1 MAEIGR
7 ADLLIVPKFDELTK
21 TVESALG
28 KCEGQAS
35 KSGSSLGKS
44 TGSGFGK
51 GLAGSGAMIGAF
63 STLTAKAMDSVSSHV
78 GSAISR
84 FDTLNNYPKVM
95 QSLGYSADS
104 ANASIGKMSDRL
116 STLPTRLDDMVSVVQ
131 GITATVGDLDKAT
144 DVGLALNDMLIAS
157 GSSTQLCSAAMEQFR
172 QILSKG
178 KPEMEDWRSLTTAA
192 PGQMDQLAKSMLGPT
207 ANANDLYAALGG
219 GGKDPTITLD
229 QLMDKMVELDTQGG
243 ASFASFKDQAETA
256 AGGVQTSI
264 QNMSNSVTKGVTGT
278 FEAIGRNNIAGVLDD
293 AKGAVNGFFKVVN
306 GGVSASM
313 PMVKQLYGGFKSL
326 APEIVS
332 GAAGIAAWQKAV
344 PVLSGVASGVGK
356 ATEAF
361 KLARS
366 GAGTFAESLEA
377 VGIGFNP
384 VAIGCTVAAAGIGI
398 LIEKQVEWQARTDAL
413 NKATTGLVDAASN
426 TVALESYA
434 GRVEN
439 VGKKSS
445 FSAMSVDELA
455 ESIGKHVDAMNE
467 NTRAAESQIAQL
479 NTAQQIID
487 NYAGKTD
494 LSTDAQGRLTW
505 ALQLLNDQLGLN
517 ISAQDVANGKYV
529 DADGNVK
536 NLKQSIDELVASKKK
551 DAEVSALTANLT
563 EAYQAQSEAANTLA
577 SKTKPYQDRLKEL
590 AKTYPEL
597 SKGELETLAC
607 TEKVGRE
614 YNEAKKQF
622 DSASESIEVLNGKLG
637 DASLTSQ
644 EAGSTFEHFAQAQLT
659 LFQAQLSANGETLSA
674 VSGSLTQLGVDTEQ
688 LAGLSDDQLAKLA
701 QDYDGTARS
710 IVDDL
715 DGWGVSMDEG
725 AASTVRAA
733 SQIQAALEDMGGKLK
748 KAFSKE
754 NIDFGAFSDA
764 CAAAGVST
772 ETLNSIGSA
781 NLAALAHN
789 FNGNIDQMVW
799 AVQNYN
805 AQPIVDKN
813 GNVTVD
819 QTQLMDAQGNVYT
832 WNGAQLMDKNGTVD
846 VSVGDLRDAQGNLVT
861 WNGTALQSKNGKAKV
876 DKKEVDKAQTAVD
889 KLNGT
894 KLKSKEMTA
903 KASYSTLPRCQSA
916 MHAVMN
922 EPFHSRSATITTT
935 YLTVNRTRNEKA
947 AGGIRHAD
955 GGIRMHAHGAIVDA
969 PVTGYPL
976 DWVGE
981 DGAEAIVPLTNRKY
995 SEPFAATIAEQMAR
1009 IGGQRGDVY
1018 NIYLDGSALEVDE
1031 RVAEALKA
1039 LVAELK
1045 RTVRTGRG

>member
-7 ADLLIVPKFDELTK
+7 ADLLIVPRFDNLTK
-21 TVESALG
+21 SVESALG

-63 STLTAKAMDSVSSHV
+63 STLTSKAMDSISSHV

-131 GITATVGDLDKAT
+131 GITTSVGDLDKAT
-144 DVGLALNDMLIAS
+144 DVGLALNDMLVAS

-178 KPEMEDWRSLTTAA
+178 KPEMEDWRSLTTAM
-192 PGQMDQLAKSMLGPT
+192 PGQMDQLAKAMLGPT

-278 FEAIGRNNIAGVLDD
+278 LEAVGRNNIAGVLDD

-313 PMVKQLYGGFKSL
+313 PLVKQLYGAFKGL

-344 PVLSGVASGVGK
+344 PVLSGVASGAGK

-361 KLARS
+361 KLARG
-366 GAGTFAESLEA
+366 GAGTFAEALEA

-384 VAIGCTVAAAGIGI
+384 VAIGCTVASAGIGI

-517 ISAQDVANGKYV
+517 ISAQ
-529 DADGNVK
+529 
-536 NLKQSIDELVASKKK
+536 
-551 DAEVSALTANLT
+551 
-563 EAYQAQSEAANTLA
+563 SEAADTLA

-590 AKTYPEL
+590 ARSYPEL
-597 SKGELETLAC
+597 TKGELEALAC

-622 DSASESIEVLNGKLG
+622 DSASESIDVLNGKLG
-637 DASLTSQ
+637 DASLTTQ

-674 VSGSLTQLGVDTEQ
+674 ISGSLTQLGVDTEQ
-688 LAGLSDDQLAKLA
+688 LASLSDDQLARLA

-781 NLAALAHN
+781 NLAALASN

-819 QTQLMDAQGNVYT
+819 QAQLMDAQGNVYT
-832 WNGAQLMDKNGTVD
+832 WNGSQLMDKNGVVD

-861 WNGTALQSKNGKAKV
+861 WNGTALQSKSAKTKV
-876 DKKEVDKAQTAVD
+876 DKKEVDKAQTSVE

-903 KASYSTLPRCQSA
+903 KASYGTLPKCQSA
-916 MHAVMN
+916 MQAVMN

-935 YLTVNRTRNEKA
+935 YVTVHRTRNEKA
-947 AGGIRHAD
+947 AGGIRHAE

-981 DGAEAIVPLTNRKY
+981 DGAEAIVPLTNRRY

-1009 IGGQRGDVY
+1009 LGGQRGDVY